1 MVTVWFILIDCCIT
15 NCKLWNSMECCIK
28 GNIMQEVDEG
38 GREFRFSPDNSF
50 SNNDEE
56 LETPDDRRVLMFMA
70 GFVLRLAI
78 VA

>member
-1 MVTVWFILIDCCIT
+1 MLH
-15 NCKLWNSMECCIK
+15 K

-50 SNNDEE
+50 SSNDEE
-56 LETPDDRRVLMFMA
+56 LETLDDRRVLMFVA